1 MRRLGSILLLM
12 LSLGT
17 CCKCLAKIDLKST
30 KPLVIPQDTVT
41 PRITSE
47 DVAKII
53 PTDIK
58 KDESTSSVMSRIA
71 DRTFNAWFNSS
82 TIKNSAVGRIAEK
95 TQEKLKTDV
104 VVAGAKPEDTT
115 HKFSFRIEAFQALAK
130 LEYTGWMKAVVDY
143 DAKVSQTNVEVKEKV
158 FHDKDLVLSH
168 KKNSEQGLS
177 MIGLAWSW

>member
-12 LSLGT
+12 LSMVT
-17 CCKCLAKIDLKST
+17 CCNCLAKVDLKST
-30 KPLVIPQDTVT
+30 KPMAIPQDNVT
-41 PRITSE
+41 PKITSE

-58 KDESTSSVMSRIA
+58 QDESTSSVMSRIA
-71 DRTFNAWFNSS
+71 DRTFNLWFNSS

-104 VVAGAKPEDTT
+104 VVKGAKSEDTT

-130 LEYTGWMKAVVDY
+130 LEYSGWMKAVVNY
-143 DAKVSQTNVEVKEKV
+143 DAKDAQTNVEVKEKV
-158 FHDKDLVLSH
+158 FHNKDLVLSH